1 VKLVQRV
8 VAEAAM
14 LADGTTAGVGELE
27 EAREALIAALTAPAA
42 LKGQCTVAQ
51 FDHECAPGTCAM
63 RNASGGE
70 HDCERTA
77 PAAGEDVELVAQ
89 MIHDAPSYYADDL
102 EKRPWVPRG
111 NSLRQS
117 EARALAQNILSRLR
131 AVPDG
136 WLPMQTLVHQHINDK
151 PLTVDGKIVPATY
164 TSDPVILTNGKR
176 VWVERSVIMGGALS
190 SSADKFT
197 AYPSGD
203 KPTHWMPLPAAP
215 GADAPQPPALDRD
228 GMPDFE
234 AVARA
239 IHRRRQELG
248 YGGNGGWEYEPPE
261 IHTLHIET
269 AKAAIREM
277 KVQK

>member
-1 VKLVQRV
+1 
-8 VAEAAM
+8 M
-14 LADGTTAGVGELE
+14 TDT
-27 EAREALIAALTAPAA
+27 
-42 LKGQCTVAQ
+42 LK
-51 FDHECAPGTCAM
+51 
-63 RNASGGE
+63 
-70 HDCERTA
+70 
-77 PAAGEDVELVAQ
+77 
-89 MIHDAPSYYADDL
+89 
-102 EKRPWVPRG
+102 
-111 NSLRQS
+111 
-117 EARALAQNILSRLR
+117 
-131 AVPDG
+131 PDG

-228 GMPDFE
+228 AVIE
-234 AVARA
+234 ACALTVELSETDRQQLIGHFAAKGETMRLVTEKGLA
-239 IHRRRQELG
+239 ILDD
-248 YGGNGGWEYEPPE
+248 
-261 IHTLHIET
+261 
-269 AKAAIREM
+269 AAAAIRAL

>member
-1 VKLVQRV
+1 MTRDEAVKLVQRV

-42 LKGQCTVAQ
+42 
-51 FDHECAPGTCAM
+51 
-63 RNASGGE
+63 
-70 HDCERTA
+70 
-77 PAAGEDVELVAQ
+77 GEDVELVAQ
-89 MIHDAPSYYADDL
+89 MIHDAPSYYADDD
-102 EKRPWVPRG
+102 EKRPWVSRG

-215 GADAPQPPALDRD
+215 APEK
-228 GMPDFE
+228 G
-234 AVARA
+234 VA
-239 IHRRRQELG
+239 Q
-248 YGGNGGWEYEPPE
+248 
-261 IHTLHIET
+261 
-269 AKAAIREM
+269 
-277 KVQK
+277 